1 MVFGRHLCYFEEV
14 PIALCWIFIL
24 VFLLFS
30 FFFFFYFPKCNSLV
44 AMDLEETCSQEHLRC
59 WQISEEANG
68 PAGALPGSA
77 ESTGFE
83 QSYGQGL
90 LQYPCAQ
97 DVDHELV
104 LLAFCEILGIA
115 KCSFPQNINQL
126 CKSSVLLVQHILI
139 VCPYIHSLR
148 GIVQYIKE
156 CRCCCCFLP
165 HFSGKMTGAWN
176 YYSMFC
182 LFCH

>member
-1 MVFGRHLCYFEEV
+1 MLDFYPGVL
-14 PIALCWIFIL
+14 
-24 VFLLFS
+24 FLLL
-30 FFFFFYFPKCNSLV
+30 FFFFYFPKCNSLV
-44 AMDLEETCSQEHLRC
+44 AMDLEEMCSQEHMQF
-59 WQISEEANG
+59 WQISEEAKG

-97 DVDHELV
+97 DVDRELV
-104 LLAFCEILGIA
+104 LLAFREILGIA